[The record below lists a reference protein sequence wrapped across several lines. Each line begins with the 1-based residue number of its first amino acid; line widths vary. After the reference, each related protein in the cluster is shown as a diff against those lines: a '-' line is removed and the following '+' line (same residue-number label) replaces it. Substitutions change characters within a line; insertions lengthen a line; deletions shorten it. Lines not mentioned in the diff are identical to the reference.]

1 MNKPT
6 ITTLGELKK
15 SGYTS
20 RTVKEELRENLI
32 KILKSKD
39 KTFFEGIEGYED
51 SVIPQLQSAIL
62 SKHNVLFLGLRGQA
76 KTKMARLM
84 ANLLDDWMPVVENS
98 ELQDDP
104 LAPVS
109 NYAKSVIAEKGDETP
124 IDWIHKSERYSE
136 KLATPDVSVA
146 DLVGDIDPIKAANL
160 KLSFGDER
168 VIHFGM
174 IPRANRGIFVINELP
189 DLQARI
195 QVALFNMLQEKDIQI
210 RGFKLRFDLDVQ
222 FVFTANPED
231 YTNRGSII
239 TPLKDRIESQ
249 ILTHYPKTTELSKK
263 ITIREAKLST
273 AQKELLDVHPLIHN
287 LLEQTAFEARK
298 SDFVDQKSGVSAR
311 LTIAAYELIHSA
323 AERRTL
329 LNGETQTIS
338 RISDI
343 FAAIPAITGKL
354 ELVYEGELEGMSNV
368 AYFIINKALRT
379 LFKNHFP
386 DPANTKKSETNPY
399 KSIIDWFNNGNILEI
414 PNDLSNEEYE
424 KRLKSVSGLEE
435 VVKKYL
441 DDSKELYFPLM
452 MEFLLHGLT
461 EYSQLS
467 KEPLDKAIKFKDMMS
482 GLDIDY
488 GFDDEELSE

>member
-15 SGYTS
+15 SGYVS

-39 KTFFEGIEGYED
+39 KTFFDGIEGYED

-84 ANLLDDWMPVVENS
+84 ADLLDDWMPVVANS

-109 NYAKSVIAEKGDETP
+109 NYAKSVIEEKGEATP
-124 IDWIHKSERYSE
+124 IDWMHKSERYSE

-174 IPRANRGIFVINELP
+174 IPRANRGLFVINELP

-263 ITIREAKLST
+263 ITIREAKLSN
-273 AQKELLDVHPLIHN
+273 AQKELLDVHPLVHN

-338 RISDI
+338 RISDV

-379 LFKNHFP
+379 LFNDYFP
-386 DPANTKKSETNPY
+386 DPANTKKSEKNPY
-399 KSIIDWFNNGNILEI
+399 KSIINWFNSGNILEI
-414 PNDLSNEEYE
+414 PNDISNEEYE
-424 KRLKSVSGLEE
+424 KRLKSVAGLEE
-435 VVKKYL
+435 VVKEHL
-441 DDSKELYFPLM
+441 DDSKQLYLPLM

-467 KEPLDKAIKFKDMMS
+467 KQPLDKSIKFKDMMS

-488 GFDDEELSE
+488 GFDEEELNQ